1 MLIVNTCESS
11 RANSDFNS
19 SEGEDNGE
27 HLCTGLCLPVRGGEG
42 KAIVGAGVEGEN
54 LPENKLIVQLF
65 HQIIIVHRKPLI
77 PKLSGIIGWF
87 IAMLAI
93 DCYVGGLEGGW
104 VVWTWGGALIIELT
118 YTRRGLACKQLHR

>member
-11 RANSDFNS
+11 RSNSDVNS
-19 SEGEDNGE
+19 SEGDDND
-27 HLCTGLCLPVRGGEG
+27 LCTGLCLPVRRGEG
-42 KAIVGAGVEGEN
+42 EAIVGAGVEGEN

-87 IAMLAI
+87 IAMLAV